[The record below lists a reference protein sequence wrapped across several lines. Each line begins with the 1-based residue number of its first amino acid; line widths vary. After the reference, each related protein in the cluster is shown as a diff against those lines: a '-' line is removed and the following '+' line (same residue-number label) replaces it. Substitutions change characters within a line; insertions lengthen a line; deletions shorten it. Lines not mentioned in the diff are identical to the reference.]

1 MTDINT
7 ELGRIATE
15 SFYDDDTLDEATDTL
30 DTKGNPRQPAVGA
43 APAQKEGKI
52 SSGTPGGETE
62 DMGPAVVSPDAPSD
76 PGEKATAKA
85 KKSPKPGRDGKGN
98 PSEASGKTVAPTS
111 MDGEVGDKM
120 RGEGV
125 DPEETSLKAA
135 RKAEKKKA
143 AKGGGDDLDDDEDG
157 QDDLDRDDEEEATRS
172 KKRPTAEEREEVEIS
187 VDERVAAMDL
197 SDDVKAL
204 TGGEGLSEE
213 FKQKAATIFEAAVKA
228 KIRAE
233 LERLE
238 QEYAEAFE
246 SSMSEAKDEL
256 SDKVDNY
263 LNYVVEEWIKR
274 NEVALEHQLKS
285 EIAESFI
292 SDLRGLFEKHDIS
305 VPDDQFDLLDAAA
318 SKADDME
325 EKLNEE
331 LQKNIA
337 MTQRINELEQHE
349 ILLDVASD
357 LADTEVEKFAELAES
372 VEYESADDY
381 RTKLTTIKDSY
392 FPKVQITEDGQA
404 APIEEDYEDVTN
416 TMAAYMNAIGKT
428 EARASS

>member
-7 ELGRIATE
+7 ELEQIATE
-15 SFYDDDTLDEATDTL
+15 SFYDDDTLDEATGPL
-30 DTKGNPRQPAVGA
+30 DTKGDPRAPMKGA

-52 SSGTPGGETE
+52 DSGTPGGETQ

-76 PGEKATAKA
+76 PGVAAEKKA
-85 KKSPKPGRDGKGN
+85 KRAKLPGLNGKGN
-98 PSEASGKTVAPTS
+98 ASDASGKTVAPTG

-120 RGEGV
+120 RGEGI
-125 DPEETSLKAA
+125 DPEETKLAAA
-135 RKAEKKKA
+135 RKAEKKRA
-143 AKGGGDDLDDDEDG
+143 AKGGGNDLDDDEDG

-172 KKRPTAEEREEVEIS
+172 KKKPTAEDIT

-228 KIRAE
+228 KIKAE

-238 QEYAEAFE
+238 QEYAEAFDQ
-246 SSMSEAKDEL
+246 SMTEAKDEL

-263 LNYVVEEWIKR
+263 LNYVVEEWIKK

-331 LQKNIA
+331 LQKNVE
-337 MTQRINELEQHE
+337 MTRRINELEQHE

-357 LADTEVEKFAELAES
+357 LADTEVEKFAELAEN
-372 VEYESADDY
+372 VEYESADNY
-381 RTKLTTIKDSY
+381 RTKLETIKDSY
-392 FPKVQITEDGQA
+392 FPKAQVTEDGQA
-404 APIEEDYEDVTN
+404 APTEDAYNEVDVTN
-416 TMAAYMNAIGKT
+416 TMAAYMTAIGKG
-428 EARASS
+428 EARAVGSQS